1 MNKPEWCDSKSDL
14 FIYWLKVLGLLSHI
28 RDITMDTSS
37 HVALEAGWLN
47 LTVKLLNFR
56 KPVEWE
62 DCYGLPSH
70 SSLLAYYAGDSLQAC
85 WTRGSFCWYIDRVT
99 LRLLEQLEDHFCW
112 SLTGPPSSGADHEI
126 DSWSNGLPSFAG
138 HHQIPWGWEFGV
150 CILDSTLGVRYNL
163 KIHECVA
170 FGDFPA
176 KVICESQPLDWTK
189 ETCKLFVHV
198 MLSALIFSHQNL
210 LHENLWS
217 AW

>member
-1 MNKPEWCDSKSDL
+1 
-14 FIYWLKVLGLLSHI
+14 
-28 RDITMDTSS
+28 MDTSS

-163 KIHECVA
+163 KIFQPKWYVSHNHWTGQKKHVSYLCMLCWVLSY
-170 FGDFPA
+170 FPT
-176 KVICESQPLDWTK
+176 KICCMRTFEVRDR
-189 ETCKLFVHV
+189 
-198 MLSALIFSHQNL
+198 
-210 LHENLWS
+210 
-217 AW
+217 